1 MSEKIKT
8 VINNGV
14 EIPNECDC
22 IWCSGKMHRK
32 GACYMGAGTNQFALW
47 CENCGAVVIH
57 AKNFYRE
64 ISGFNIKFDL
74 KNSK

>member
-1 MSEKIKT
+1 
-8 VINNGV
+8 
-14 EIPNECDC
+14 
-22 IWCSGKMHRK
+22 
-32 GACYMGAGTNQFALW
+32 MGAGTNQFALW